1 METQPKSE
9 FFKSAG
15 EFIRFA
21 AIVIAIVFVVRT
33 YIAQPFIVSGTS
45 MVPTF
50 ANKDYLII
58 DEISYRFNGPQRG
71 DVIVFRPPYD
81 KTVFLIKRIV
91 GIPGD
96 TIHVKNGV
104 VTLSNTTHPDGI
116 VLTEDYI
123 TADPL
128 STESTTVVTEG
139 NYFVMGDNRPAS
151 YDSRRWG
158 LLPEKNI
165 IGRAF
170 LRLFPV
176 SAFDVFPGA
185 HEINS

>member
-33 YIAQPFIVSGTS
+33 FIAQPFIVSGTS

-58 DEISYRFNGPQRG
+58 DELSYRFSEPQRG

-81 KTVFLIKRIV
+81 KTVFLIKRIIGV
-91 GIPGD
+91 AGD
-96 TIHVKNGV
+96 TIHVKNGT
-104 VTLSNTTHPDGI
+104 VTLTNAQHPDGI
-116 VLTEDYI
+116 ILTEDYI

-128 STESTTVVTEG
+128 SAESTTVVTEG

-158 LLPEKNI
+158 LLPENLI
-165 IGRAF
+165 VGRAF

-176 SAFDVFPGA
+176 SNIAVFPGA
-185 HEINS
+185 HHIQ